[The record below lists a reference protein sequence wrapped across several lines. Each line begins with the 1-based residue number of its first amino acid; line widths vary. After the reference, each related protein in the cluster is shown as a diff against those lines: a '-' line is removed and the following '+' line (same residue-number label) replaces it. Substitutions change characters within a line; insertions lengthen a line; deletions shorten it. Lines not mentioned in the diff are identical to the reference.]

1 MAKIHVKSGDQV
13 EILTGEDRGKKGK
26 VLEVHPKTGRVYV
39 EGINIQKKHARP
51 TQSNPQGG
59 VIERPGPIEA
69 SNVQLV
75 CPSCNKPTRPAR
87 ERSANGELTR
97 KCKHCAKKID

>member
-1 MAKIHVKSGDQV
+1 MAKVHVKSGDQV

-26 VLEVHPKTGRVYV
+26 VLEVNPKTGKIYV

-59 VIERPGPIEA
+59 VVERPGPIAA

-75 CPSCNKPTRPAR
+75 CPSCNKPTRQVR
-87 ERSANGELTR
+87 ERSANGETTR
-97 KCKHCAKKID
+97 KCKHCEKAIK